1 MIPKEILK
9 AYEEC
14 SERMGLHSSE
24 FPFSEIPDDFGGYH
38 LELLDDGKMALVG
51 TDRGVETKRLETYS
65 IDELMYWIFLAYA
78 NSKAF
83 YTKGAKRSYEES
95 QKVALEEMGKVSRAW
110 QERLRKDQLMFRSGR

>member
-14 SERMGLHSSE
+14 SKKMGQHPSE
-24 FPFSEIPDDFGGYH
+24 FPLSEIPDDFGGRH
-38 LELLDDGKMALVG
+38 LELSGDGKMAIVT

-65 IDELMYWIFLAYA
+65 IDELMYWVFLAYA

-83 YTKGAKRSYEES
+83 YTKGVKRSYEES
-95 QKVALEEMGKVSRAW
+95 QKIALEEMGKVSFAW
-110 QERLRKDQLMFRSGR
+110 KERLCKDQARFRSGR

>member
-14 SERMGLHSSE
+14 SEKMGQHPSE
-24 FPFSEIPDDFGGYH
+24 FPISEIPDNFGGRH
-38 LELLDDGKMALVG
+38 LELSDDGKMAIVT
-51 TDRGVETKRLETYS
+51 TDRGVEIKRLETYS

-83 YTKGAKRSYEES
+83 YTKGTKRSYEES